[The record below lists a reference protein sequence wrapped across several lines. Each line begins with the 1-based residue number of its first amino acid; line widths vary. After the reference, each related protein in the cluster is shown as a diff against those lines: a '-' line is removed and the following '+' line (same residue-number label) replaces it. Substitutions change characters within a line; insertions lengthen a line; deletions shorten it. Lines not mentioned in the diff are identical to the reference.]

1 MKCESCGHENIQ
13 GARFCASC
21 GVQLPTDGPNEGWI
35 GKLIGD
41 RFRVTRVLGEGGMG
55 VVYAAEQQ
63 MGSTVRKVAIKTL
76 HAHLSH
82 DPSILARFHRE
93 CGTVAELE
101 HPNTIKVYD
110 FGQTDDGTLY
120 IAMEFVEGRA
130 LDVIIAE
137 AGALPPERV
146 VRILEQVA
154 GALDEAHS
162 KGIVHR
168 DLKPE
173 NVVLG
178 TRLGKPDFVKVLD
191 FGIAARRESS
201 DAAKERKLTQ
211 QGMVLGTPPYMSPE
225 QFTGQELDRRS
236 DIYSLGIMTY
246 EMLTGRLPFE
256 AETPWQW
263 ATEHMTAQPFP
274 IEQTPNGKGIPAPM
288 VAVVMRSLAK
298 RPEDRYDTAGE
309 FVQELKAS
317 IGGDQAALSVART
330 ELVGAMPRSQV
341 QPASFAERGSTGT
354 EHAISATQDFAIPGE
369 RKGGLGWV
377 VGLSVLLVAGGA
389 GAFFA
394 WGGDGATSAGAGGGL
409 TNTVAGPEPEAT
421 GGGPEASGSGG
432 AESSSGGSPVSQSP
446 TTAPAAGGAK
456 ATTSGSTSTKPTTP
470 STTPA
475 STPQTKPVETKPVE
489 TKPPETKP
497 VETKPPEIKPDPGPS
512 CDSCRTL
519 ADAGKWSQATA
530 AYGACDA
537 KGKSACTAVA
547 SRAAS
552 SQVKDAGTDCAKIRS
567 IVSGAKGVG
576 VSVKRLDEA
585 AASCK

>member
-13 GARFCASC
+13 GARFCAGC
-21 GVQLPTDGPNEGWI
+21 GVQLPTNGPNEGWI
-35 GKLIGD
+35 GKLIGG

-130 LDVIIAE
+130 LDIIIAE
-137 AGALPPERV
+137 AGVLAPERV

-154 GALDEAHS
+154 GALDEAHG

-191 FGIAARRESS
+191 FGIAARRASS
-201 DAAKERKLTQ
+201 DEGKERKLTQ

-256 AETPWQW
+256 AQTAWQW

-274 IEQTPNGKGIPAPM
+274 IEQTPNGKGIPASM
-288 VAVVMRSLAK
+288 VAVVMRALAK
-298 RPEDRYDTAGE
+298 RPEDRYETAGE

-317 IGGDQAALSVART
+317 IGGDNAALSVART
-330 ELVGAMPRSQV
+330 ELVGAVPRSQV
-341 QPASFAERGSTGT
+341 QPASFSERGATGT

-369 RKGGLGWV
+369 RKGGIGLV

-394 WGGDGATSAGAGGGL
+394 WGGGGAAPAGAGGGL
-409 TNTVAGPEPEAT
+409 TNTAGTSESEAT
-421 GGGPEASGSGG
+421 GGSSQASGSGG
-432 AESSSGGSPVSQSP
+432 AETSSGGSAASQSP
-446 TTAPAAGGAK
+446 TSPPAAGGTK
-456 ATTSGSTSTKPTTP
+456 ATGTGTAAGTGSGSTTVKPTTP
-470 STTPA
+470 P
-475 STPQTKPVETKPVE
+475 TKPVETKPVE
-489 TKPPETKP
+489 TKPPETNP
-497 VETKPPEIKPDPGPS
+497 VETKPVETGPS

-519 ADAGKWSQATA
+519 AEAGKWSQATA

-552 SQVKDAGTDCAKIRS
+552 SQVKDAGTNCAKIRS